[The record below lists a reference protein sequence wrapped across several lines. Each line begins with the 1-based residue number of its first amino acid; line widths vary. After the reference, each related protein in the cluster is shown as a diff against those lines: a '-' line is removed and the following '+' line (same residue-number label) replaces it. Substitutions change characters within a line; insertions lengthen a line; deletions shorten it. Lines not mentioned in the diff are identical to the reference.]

1 MINMKKVLWLDV
13 ETTGLDCRKHGL
25 REVGFIIEIDGV
37 EVDKGVFRINPFTYT
52 TKDVEIDDYALEISK
67 VSIEDLESYDRVSY
81 CFKEL
86 MKKLVKYVNVN
97 DKNDCFVIAGYNT
110 AFDIGFIKEWF
121 KEMGLLDSY
130 KDLFHYKSLD
140 VFSIVFALIHIGLN
154 SAENDKLETMC
165 NYFGIGIEAH
175 NALSDIEAT
184 KKLYELICEKF
195 ILKA

>member
-1 MINMKKVLWLDV
+1 MKKVLWLDV

-37 EVDKGVFRINPFTYT
+37 EVDKGVFKINPFTYT
-52 TKDVEIDDYALEISK
+52 TKDVVIDDYALEISK
-67 VSIEDLESYDRVSY
+67 VSIEDLESYDSSSY

-121 KEMGLLDSY
+121 KEMGLQDSY

-140 VFSIVFALIHIGLN
+140 VFSIVFALRHIGLN

>member
-1 MINMKKVLWLDV
+1 MKKVLWLDV

-37 EVDKGVFRINPFTYT
+37 EVDRGVFKINPFTYT

-67 VSIEDLESYDRVSY
+67 VSIEDLKSYDRVSY

-97 DKNDCFVIAGYNT
+97 DKNDCFVIAGYNA

-121 KEMGLLDSY
+121 KEMGLQDSY

-140 VFSIVFALIHIGLN
+140 VFSIVFALRHLGLN

-165 NYFGIGIEAH
+165 NYFGIEIEAH

>member
-1 MINMKKVLWLDV
+1 MKKVLWLDV

-37 EVDKGVFRINPFTYT
+37 EVDKGVFKINPFTYT

-67 VSIEDLESYDRVSY
+67 VSIEDLKSYDRVSY

-86 MKKLVKYVNVN
+86 MNKLVKYVNVN

-140 VFSIVFALIHIGLN
+140 VFSIVFALRHIGLN

-165 NYFGIGIEAH
+165 NYFGIGIEA
-175 NALSDIEAT
+175 NNDLSDIEAT

>member
-1 MINMKKVLWLDV
+1 MKKVLWLDV

-25 REVGFIIEIDGV
+25 REVGFIIEIDGA
-37 EVDKGVFRINPFTYT
+37 EVDKGVFKINPFTYT
-52 TKDVEIDDYALEISK
+52 TKDVEIDAYALEISK
-67 VSIEDLESYDRVSY
+67 VSIEDLESYDRASY

-86 MKKLVKYVNVN
+86 MNKLVKYVNVN
-97 DKNDCFVIAGYNT
+97 NKNDCFVIAGYNT
-110 AFDIGFIKEWF
+110 AFDIGFLKEWF

-140 VFSIVFALIHIGLN
+140 VFSLVFAFRHLGLN

-165 NYFGIGIEAH
+165 NYFDIEIEAH

>member
-1 MINMKKVLWLDV
+1 MKKVLWLDV

-37 EVDKGVFRINPFTYT
+37 EVDKGVFKINPFTYT
-52 TKDVEIDDYALEISK
+52 TKDVVIDDYALEISK

-140 VFSIVFALIHIGLN
+140 VFSIVFALRHLGIN

-165 NYFGIGIEAH
+165 NYFDIQIEAH

>member
-1 MINMKKVLWLDV
+1 MKKVLWLDV

-37 EVDKGVFRINPFTYT
+37 EVDKGVFKINPFTYT

-67 VSIEDLESYDRVSY
+67 ASIEDLKSYDRVSY

-121 KEMGLLDSY
+121 KDMGLLDSY

-140 VFSIVFALIHIGLN
+140 VFSLVFVLRHLGLN

>member
-1 MINMKKVLWLDV
+1 MKKVLWLDV
-13 ETTGLDCRKHGL
+13 ETTGLDCKKHGL

-37 EVDKGVFRINPFTYT
+37 EVDKGVFKINPFTYT

-121 KEMGLLDSY
+121 KEMGLQDSY
-130 KDLFHYKSLD
+130 RDLFHYKSLD
-140 VFSIVFALIHIGLN
+140 VFSLVFVLRHLGLN

>member
-1 MINMKKVLWLDV
+1 MKKVLWLDV

-37 EVDKGVFRINPFTYT
+37 EVDKGVFKINPFTYT

-67 VSIEDLESYDRVSY
+67 VSIEDLKSYDRVSY

-140 VFSIVFALIHIGLN
+140 VFSIVFALRHLGIN

-165 NYFGIGIEAH
+165 NYFGIEIEAH

>member
-1 MINMKKVLWLDV
+1 MKKVLWLDV

-25 REVGFIIEIDGV
+25 REVGFIIEVDGV
-37 EVDKGVFRINPFTYT
+37 EVDKGVFKINPFTYT
-52 TKDVEIDDYALEISK
+52 TKDVEIDAYALEISK
-67 VSIEDLESYDRVSY
+67 VSIEDLESYDRSSY

-86 MKKLVKYVNVN
+86 MNKLVKYVNVN
-97 DKNDCFVIAGYNT
+97 DKNDCFVIAGYNV
-110 AFDIGFIKEWF
+110 AFDIGFLKEWF
-121 KEMGLLDSY
+121 KEMGLQDSY

-140 VFSIVFALIHIGLN
+140 VFSLVFVLRHLGLN

-165 NYFGIGIEAH
+165 NYFDIEIEAH

>member
-1 MINMKKVLWLDV
+1 MKKVLWLDV

-37 EVDKGVFRINPFTYT
+37 EVDKGVFKINPFTYT

-140 VFSIVFALIHIGLN
+140 VFSIVFALRHIGLN

-165 NYFGIGIEAH
+165 NYFGIEIDAH

>member
-1 MINMKKVLWLDV
+1 MKKVLWLDV
-13 ETTGLDCRKHGL
+13 ETTGLDCKKHGL

-140 VFSIVFALIHIGLN
+140 VFSIVFALRHIGLN

-165 NYFGIGIEAH
+165 NYFGIEIEAH

>member
-1 MINMKKVLWLDV
+1 MKKVLWLDV
-13 ETTGLDCRKHGL
+13 ETTGLDCKKHGL

-37 EVDKGVFRINPFTYT
+37 EVDRGVFKINPFTYT
-52 TKDVEIDDYALEISK
+52 TRDVEIDDYALEISK
-67 VSIEDLESYDRVSY
+67 VSIEDLKSYDRVSY

-97 DKNDCFVIAGYNT
+97 DKNDCFVIAGYNA

-140 VFSIVFALIHIGLN
+140 VFSLVFVLRHLGLN

-165 NYFGIGIEAH
+165 NYFDIEIEAH

>member
-1 MINMKKVLWLDV
+1 MKKVLWLDV

-37 EVDKGVFRINPFTYT
+37 EVDKGVFKINPFTYT
-52 TKDVEIDDYALEISK
+52 TRDVEIDDYALEISK
-67 VSIEDLESYDRVSY
+67 VSIEDLESYDSASY

-140 VFSIVFALIHIGLN
+140 VFSIVFALRHIGLN

-165 NYFGIGIEAH
+165 NYFGIEIEAH

>member
-1 MINMKKVLWLDV
+1 MKKVLWLDV

-37 EVDKGVFRINPFTYT
+37 EVDKGVFKINPFTYT

-121 KEMGLLDSY
+121 KEMGLQDSY

-140 VFSIVFALIHIGLN
+140 VFSIVFALRHLGLN

>member
-1 MINMKKVLWLDV
+1 MKKVLWLDV

-37 EVDKGVFRINPFTYT
+37 EVDKGVFKINPFTYT
-52 TKDVEIDDYALEISK
+52 TKDVVIDDYALEISK
-67 VSIEDLESYDRVSY
+67 VSIEDLESYDSSSY

-140 VFSIVFALIHIGLN
+140 VFSIVFALRHLGIN

-165 NYFGIGIEAH
+165 NYFDIEIEAH

>member
-1 MINMKKVLWLDV
+1 
-13 ETTGLDCRKHGL
+13 
-25 REVGFIIEIDGV
+25 
-37 EVDKGVFRINPFTYT
+37 
-52 TKDVEIDDYALEISK
+52 VEIDEYALEISK
-67 VSIEDLESYDRVSY
+67 VTIDDLVGYDRASY

-86 MKKLVKYVNVN
+86 MKKLTKYVNVN
-97 DKNDCFVIAGYNT
+97 IKEDVFVIAGYNV
-110 AFDIGFIKEWF
+110 AFDIGFLKEWF
-121 KEMGLLDSY
+121 KEMGLQDSY

-140 VFSIVFALIHIGLN
+140 VFSLVFNLRHLGLN

-165 NYFGIGIEAH
+165 NYFDIQIDAH

>member
-1 MINMKKVLWLDV
+1 MKKVLWLDV

-37 EVDKGVFRINPFTYT
+37 EVDKGVFKINPFSYT
-52 TKDVEIDDYALEISK
+52 TKDVVIDDYALEISK
-67 VSIEDLESYDRVSY
+67 VSIEDLESYDSSSY

-86 MKKLVKYVNVN
+86 MNKLVKYVNVN

-121 KEMGLLDSY
+121 KEMGLQDSY

-140 VFSIVFALIHIGLN
+140 VFSLVFVLRHLGLN

>member
-1 MINMKKVLWLDV
+1 MKKVLWLDV
-13 ETTGLDCRKHGL
+13 ETTGLDCKKHGL

-37 EVDKGVFRINPFTYT
+37 EVDKGVFKINPFTYT
-52 TKDVEIDDYALEISK
+52 TKDVEIDAYALEISK
-67 VSIEDLESYDRVSY
+67 VSIEDLESYDRANY

-140 VFSIVFALIHIGLN
+140 VFSIVFALRHIGLN

-165 NYFGIGIEAH
+165 NYFDIQIDAH

>member
-1 MINMKKVLWLDV
+1 MKKVLWLDV

-86 MKKLVKYVNVN
+86 MHKLVKYVNVN

-140 VFSIVFALIHIGLN
+140 VFSIVFALRHIGLN
-154 SAENDKLETMC
+154 SAENDKLETIC
-165 NYFGIGIEAH
+165 NYFDIEIEAH

>member
-1 MINMKKVLWLDV
+1 MKKVLWLDV

-37 EVDKGVFRINPFTYT
+37 EVDKGVFKINPFTYT

-140 VFSIVFALIHIGLN
+140 VFSIVFALRHIGLN

-165 NYFGIGIEAH
+165 NYFDIEIEAH

>member
-1 MINMKKVLWLDV
+1 MKKVLWLDV

-37 EVDKGVFRINPFTYT
+37 EVDRGVFKINPFTYT

-140 VFSIVFALIHIGLN
+140 VFSIVFALRHLGLN

-165 NYFGIGIEAH
+165 NYFGIEIEAH

>member
-1 MINMKKVLWLDV
+1 MKKVLWLDV

-37 EVDKGVFRINPFTYT
+37 EVDKGVFKINPFTYT
-52 TKDVEIDDYALEISK
+52 TKDVVIDDYALEISK

-110 AFDIGFIKEWF
+110 AFDIGFIREWF
-121 KEMGLLDSY
+121 KEMGLQDSY

-140 VFSIVFALIHIGLN
+140 VFSIVFALRHLGIN
-154 SAENDKLETMC
+154 SAKNDKLETMC

>member
-1 MINMKKVLWLDV
+1 MKKVLWLDV

-37 EVDKGVFRINPFTYT
+37 EVDKGVFKINPFTYT

-97 DKNDCFVIAGYNT
+97 DKNDCFVIAGYNI

-140 VFSIVFALIHIGLN
+140 IFSIVFALRHLGLN

-165 NYFGIGIEAH
+165 NYFGIEIEAH

>member
-1 MINMKKVLWLDV
+1 MKKVLWLDV
-13 ETTGLDCRKHGL
+13 ETTGLDCKKHGL

-37 EVDKGVFRINPFTYT
+37 EVDKGVFKINPFTYT
-52 TKDVEIDDYALEISK
+52 TKDVVIDDYALEISK
-67 VSIEDLESYDRVSY
+67 VSIEDLESYDSSSY

-97 DKNDCFVIAGYNT
+97 DKNDCFVIAGYNV

-121 KEMGLLDSY
+121 KEMGLQDSY

-140 VFSIVFALIHIGLN
+140 VFSIVFALRHIGLN

-165 NYFGIGIEAH
+165 NYFGIEIEAH

>member
-1 MINMKKVLWLDV
+1 MKKVLWLDV

-37 EVDKGVFRINPFTYT
+37 EVDKGVFKINPFTYT
-52 TKDVEIDDYALEISK
+52 TRDVEIDDYALEISK

-140 VFSIVFALIHIGLN
+140 VFSIVFALRHIGLN

-165 NYFGIGIEAH
+165 NYFGIEIDAH

>member
-1 MINMKKVLWLDV
+1 MKKVLWLDV

-140 VFSIVFALIHIGLN
+140 VFSIVFALRHIGLN

-165 NYFGIGIEAH
+165 NYFDIEIEAH

>member
-1 MINMKKVLWLDV
+1 MKKVVWLDV

-37 EVDKGVFRINPFTYT
+37 EVDKGVFKINPFTYT
-52 TKDVEIDDYALEISK
+52 TKNVEIDDYALEISK
-67 VSIEDLESYDRVSY
+67 VSIEDLESYDSSSY

-140 VFSIVFALIHIGLN
+140 VFSIVFALRYLGLN

>member
-1 MINMKKVLWLDV
+1 MKKVLWLDV
-13 ETTGLDCRKHGL
+13 ETTGLDCKKHGL

-37 EVDKGVFRINPFTYT
+37 EVDKGVFKINPFTYT
-52 TKDVEIDDYALEISK
+52 TRDVEIDDYALEISK
-67 VSIEDLESYDRVSY
+67 VSIEDLESYDSSSY

-140 VFSIVFALIHIGLN
+140 IFSIVFALRHIGLN

-165 NYFGIGIEAH
+165 NYFGIEIEAH

>member
-1 MINMKKVLWLDV
+1 MKKVLWLDV

-37 EVDKGVFRINPFTYT
+37 EVDKGVFKINPFTYT
-52 TKDVEIDDYALEISK
+52 TRDVEIDDYALEISK

-140 VFSIVFALIHIGLN
+140 VFSIVFALRHLGIN

-165 NYFGIGIEAH
+165 NYFDIEIEAH

>member
-1 MINMKKVLWLDV
+1 MKKVLWLDV
-13 ETTGLDCRKHGL
+13 ETTGLDCKKHGL

-37 EVDKGVFRINPFTYT
+37 EVDKGVFKINPFTYT
-52 TKDVEIDDYALEISK
+52 TKDVVIDDYALEISK

-97 DKNDCFVIAGYNT
+97 DKNDCFVIAGYNV

-121 KEMGLLDSY
+121 KEMGLQDSY
-130 KDLFHYKSLD
+130 IDLFHYKSLD
-140 VFSIVFALIHIGLN
+140 VFSIVFALRHIGLN

>member
-1 MINMKKVLWLDV
+1 MKKVLWLDV

-52 TKDVEIDDYALEISK
+52 TKDVVIDDYALEISK
-67 VSIEDLESYDRVSY
+67 VSIEDLKSYDSSSY

-121 KEMGLLDSY
+121 KEMGLQDSY

-140 VFSIVFALIHIGLN
+140 VFSIVFALRHIGLN

-165 NYFGIGIEAH
+165 NYFGIEIDAH

>member
-1 MINMKKVLWLDV
+1 MKKVLWLDV
-13 ETTGLDCRKHGL
+13 ETTGLDCKKHGL

-37 EVDKGVFRINPFTYT
+37 EVDKGVFKINPFTYT
-52 TKDVEIDDYALEISK
+52 TRDVEIDDYALEISK
-67 VSIEDLESYDRVSY
+67 VSIEDLESYDRASY

-97 DKNDCFVIAGYNT
+97 DKNDCFVIAGYNV

-121 KEMGLLDSY
+121 KEMGLQDSY

-140 VFSIVFALIHIGLN
+140 VFSIVFALRHIGLN
-154 SAENDKLETMC
+154 SAENDKLETMS
-165 NYFGIGIEAH
+165 NYFDIQIEAH

>member
-1 MINMKKVLWLDV
+1 MKKVLWLDV

-37 EVDKGVFRINPFTYT
+37 EVDKGVFKINPFTYT

-86 MKKLVKYVNVN
+86 MNKLVKYVNVN

-121 KEMGLLDSY
+121 KEMGLQDSY

-140 VFSIVFALIHIGLN
+140 VFSIVFALRHIGLN

-165 NYFGIGIEAH
+165 NYFDIEIEAH

>member
-1 MINMKKVLWLDV
+1 MKKVLWLDV

-37 EVDKGVFRINPFTYT
+37 EVDKGVFKINPFTYT
-52 TKDVEIDDYALEISK
+52 TKDVVIDDYALEISK
-67 VSIEDLESYDRVSY
+67 VSIEDLKSYDRVSY

-97 DKNDCFVIAGYNT
+97 DKNDCFVIVGYNV

-121 KEMGLLDSY
+121 KEMGLQDSY

-140 VFSIVFALIHIGLN
+140 VFSIVFALRHIGLN

>member
-1 MINMKKVLWLDV
+1 MKKVLWLDV

-37 EVDKGVFRINPFTYT
+37 EVDKGVFKINPFTYT
-52 TKDVEIDDYALEISK
+52 TRDVEIDDYALEISK
-67 VSIEDLESYDRVSY
+67 VSIEDLESYNSASY

-97 DKNDCFVIAGYNT
+97 DKNDCFVIAGYNV
-110 AFDIGFIKEWF
+110 AFDIGFTKEWF

-140 VFSIVFALIHIGLN
+140 VFSIVFALRHLGLN

-165 NYFGIGIEAH
+165 NYFDIHIDAH

>member
-1 MINMKKVLWLDV
+1 MKKVLWLDV

-37 EVDKGVFRINPFTYT
+37 EVDKGVFKINPFTYT
-52 TKDVEIDDYALEISK
+52 TRDVEIDDYALEISK
-67 VSIEDLESYDRVSY
+67 VSIEDLESYDSSSY

-140 VFSIVFALIHIGLN
+140 VFSIVFALRHIGLN

-165 NYFGIGIEAH
+165 NYFDIQIEAH